1 MLSGQ
6 SDGSPDKQP
15 PVGSQKAHD
24 PPPAVLPGGSA
35 PPGHDAF
42 YSISAVFLPLMK
54 AFLFLIRNFMDRIFI
69 PDNTVPNNNP
79 HYFYI
84 YSGMIKLSELF
95 SLQKQNHWLW
105 YHYE

>member
-54 AFLFLIRNFMDRIFI
+54 AFLFLYLDF
-69 PDNTVPNNNP
+69 TYPNLVSRQ
-79 HYFYI
+79 HCSYI
-84 YSGMIKLSELF
+84 SHHFSLSGMISFLSSSAPLTK
-95 SLQKQNHWLW
+95 SLVMVSL
-105 YHYE
+105 